1 MPDLAADKAWADRVR
16 HETRAQWGHDPAGN
30 VAAEGE
36 DLGSPESFEL
46 VREHRESEQPWME
59 ETFRWE
65 RFRGARVLEIGVGL
79 GTDHRS
85 LACAGAD
92 LSGIDLT
99 PRCIELTA
107 LRFEQE
113 GLHSNLQV
121 MDAEDMSFPDD
132 SFDVVYSFGVLH
144 HTGSTE
150 QAFKEIRRVLR
161 PGGLFSGGLYS
172 RESFFYTHVVLEW
185 TLGLQFLRRPLDDRL
200 SDIEHST
207 SDARPLVRLF
217 GREELRGILLGT
229 GFDEVGVRRRH
240 CGLGFLTPH
249 IPPWVERAL
258 GRIGGWYLVHE
269 AR

>member
-1 MPDLAADKAWADRVR
+1 MPDRPVDEQWAESVR
-16 HETRAQWGHDPAGN
+16 EETRAQWGHDPAGN
-30 VAAEGE
+30 IAVEGGK
-36 DLGSPESFEL
+36 LGSPESFEL
-46 VREHRESEQPWME
+46 VREHREREQPWME

-85 LACAGAD
+85 LARGGAI

-107 LRFEQE
+107 RRFEQE
-113 GLHSNLQV
+113 GLQSDLQV
-121 MDAEDMSFPDD
+121 MDAENMSFPDD

-144 HTGSTE
+144 HTSSTE
-150 QAFKEIRRVLR
+150 RAFKEVRRVLR
-161 PGGLFSGGLYS
+161 PGGLFVGGLYS
-172 RESFFYTHVVLEW
+172 RESFFYSQVVLEW
-185 TLGLQFLRRPLDDRL
+185 ALRGQFLRTPLDARL
-200 SDIEHST
+200 SDIEYST

-217 GREELRGILLGT
+217 GREELRTILLDI
-229 GFDEVGVRRRH
+229 GFDKVAIRRRH

-249 IPPWVERAL
+249 VPVWVERAL